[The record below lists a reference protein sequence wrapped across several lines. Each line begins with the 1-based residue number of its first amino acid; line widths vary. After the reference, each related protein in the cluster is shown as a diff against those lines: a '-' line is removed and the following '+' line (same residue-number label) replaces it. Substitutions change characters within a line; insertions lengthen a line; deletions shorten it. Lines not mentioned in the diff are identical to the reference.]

1 MVGVVRLD
9 VEDAIIAYNYCE
21 RIKSELLILLNL
33 VEEAFNIEGAAAEGA
48 KRIVLSFL
56 NALMGEVR
64 IAVAAVGGE
73 RFSEVEAYLMKC
85 LESFK
90 LGRGEDVREH
100 IGESVSVVATVCQ
113 QATDLLKSAG
123 LLKGC

>member
-1 MVGVVRLD
+1 MN

-48 KRIVLSFL
+48 KKIVLSFF
-56 NALMGEVR
+56 NALVGEVK
-64 IAVAAVGGE
+64 IAVAAMSGGE
-73 RFSEVEAYLMKC
+73 FSEVEADLVKC

-90 LGRGEDVREH
+90 LGKGEDVRKH
-100 IGESVSVVATVCQ
+100 IGESLSVVTTICQ
-113 QATDLLKSAG
+113 QATDLLREAG
-123 LLKGC
+123 FLRGY

>member
-1 MVGVVRLD
+1 MRLN

-48 KRIVLSFL
+48 KKIVLSFF
-56 NALMGEVR
+56 NALAGEVK
-64 IAVAAVGGE
+64 IAVAAMRGGE
-73 RFSEVEAYLMKC
+73 FSEVEVDLVKC

-90 LGRGEDVREH
+90 LGKGEDVRKH
-100 IGESVSVVATVCQ
+100 IGESLSVVTTICQ
-113 QATDLLKSAG
+113 QATDLLREAG
-123 LLKGC
+123 FLRGY